1 MRNQAIIGAAL
12 LALTLT
18 SKADAQEEDL
28 LSQVQTDS
36 SRSEYVTSAFKSTRV
51 IMSHSLEM
59 LKPGVLDFRILHRF
73 GALNSGASNL
83 FGLDESSVRL
93 GLDYA
98 LSRNLTVGIG
108 RTSVTPRKDAD
119 GYVKYRLLHQST
131 GERAKPL
138 SLIAVGGATVQTSE
152 WADKS
157 RDNHFSSRLGY
168 YGQLIIGRKFSEA
181 LTLQVVPTMVHR
193 NLVTATADDNDTYA
207 IGTGGRIKLGNR
219 VSLNVDYYH
228 VLNKDESLTTYN
240 PLSVGFDIE
249 TGGHVFQLHFTN
261 AIGMNERSFITE
273 TTNDWGAGDVQFGFN
288 ISRVFQLK
296 KKKD

>member
-1 MRNQAIIGAAL
+1 MRTQAFIGTTL
-12 LALTLT
+12 LALTLAG
-18 SKADAQEEDL
+18 KAYGQEEDL
-28 LSQVQTDS
+28 LSQVNTDS
-36 SRSEYVTSAFKSTRV
+36 SRQEYVTAAFKSTRV

-83 FGLDESSVRL
+83 WGLDESSIRL

-98 LSRNLTVGIG
+98 LAKDLTIGIG

-119 GYVKYRLLHQST
+119 GFIKYRLLHQST
-131 GERAKPL
+131 GGKAKPL
-138 SLIAVGGATVQTSE
+138 SLIAVAGATMQTSE

-168 YGQLIIGRKFSEA
+168 YGQLIIGRKISEA
-181 LTLQVVPTMVHR
+181 LTLQVVPTMIHR

-207 IGTGGRIKLGNR
+207 IGTGGRVKLGNR
-219 VSLNVDYYH
+219 VSLNVDYYY

-240 PLSVGFDIE
+240 PLSLGFDIE

-261 AIGMNERSFITE
+261 AIGMNERSFVTE
-273 TTNDWGAGDVQFGFN
+273 TTNDWGRGDIQFGFN
-288 ISRVFQLK
+288 ISRVFQLR